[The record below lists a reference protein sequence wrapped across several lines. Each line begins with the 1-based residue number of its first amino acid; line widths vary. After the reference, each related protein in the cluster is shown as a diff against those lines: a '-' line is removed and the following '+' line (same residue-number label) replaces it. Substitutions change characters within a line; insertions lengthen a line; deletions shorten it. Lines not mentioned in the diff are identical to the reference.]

1 MYLQDGRVLGVVS
14 REARLAALADAE
26 TVQERCG
33 GFIDAQSVRVPTEIP
48 GEMVTTLFVV
58 TWRDRTDAKDQP
70 EQPSP
75 VAAQVEDLQAELED
89 AADREW
95 AERESEADAEREARE
110 EALALEG
117 DDELPEIGEDVEDE
131 SAIPASAR

>member
-1 MYLQDGRVLGVVS
+1 MYLQDGRTLLVVS

-75 VAAQVEDLQAELED
+75 MAEPVEMVGVGEIGEFLEPPETITGEGED
-89 AADREW
+89 G
-95 AERESEADAEREARE
+95 
-110 EALALEG
+110 ALVVP
-117 DDELPEIGEDVEDE
+117 DDELPDIGEDVEDE
-131 SAIPASAR
+131 AAIPASAR